1 MIRYTTQF
9 REKVFSVKNKYNLTF
24 EETSERFDISIRSLF
39 RWQRQLE
46 LRIKRNKPAT
56 KIDMETLQN
65 HVNEFPD
72 AYLHERAELFN
83 VTPSAIYY
91 ALIRLGIS
99 YKKNT
104 TAFKTK

>member
-1 MIRYTTQF
+1 MAYTTQF

-65 HVNEFPD
+65 NVNEFPD

-91 ALIRLGIS
+91 ALIRL
-99 YKKNT
+99 YP
-104 TAFKTK
+104 